1 MPRLPTFR
9 KMVGDLSNPKL
20 LVAYFLGFLPVLL
33 ILSMGITSTAFEDVA
48 TMTLTEQEDRLYA
61 VFVAIAY
68 LWGIG
73 IPLLVYGGVLNALTL
88 AKEAENGTLGLLLSK
103 PIKRRDVLLASFGA
117 VVVVMVLVATAN
129 LLLVGL
135 FLYIHSGASATAINA
150 GVFAAFPAAVVTGVL
165 FALFMTAFGTLL
177 AVLTR
182 DRLRTGVGVLA
193 VPALFLAFMIFRL
206 FASDIYSDY
215 GMYIVDINHH
225 FGSAYVYLLETLGTP
240 LDLRAEQQLSIW
252 TGAYEYKGGTAGE
265 LPDSFELLGFDPVIS
280 AGLLLVGAILM
291 LGTALYRF
299 ERLDIS

>member
-1 MPRLPTFR
+1 MPTLPTFR

-33 ILSMGITSTAFEDVA
+33 ILSMAIAGTTFENVA
-48 TMTLTEQEDRLYA
+48 EMTITEQENRLYA
-61 VFVAIAY
+61 AYIAMAY

-73 IPLLVYGGVLNALTL
+73 IPLLVYGGILNALTL

-103 PIKRRDVLLASFGA
+103 PIRRREVLLASFSA
-117 VVVVMVLVATAN
+117 VVIVMILVATTN

-135 FLYIHSGASATAINA
+135 FLYMHSGVSAGAIGA
-150 GVFAAFPAAVVTGVL
+150 GIFAALPAAVVTGVL
-165 FALFMTAFGTLL
+165 FALFMTAYGTLL

-182 DRLRTGVGVLA
+182 DRLRTAVGVLA

-215 GMYIVDINHH
+215 GVYVVDINHH

-240 LDLRAEQQLSIW
+240 LDLQAEQQLSIW
-252 TGAYEYKGGTAGE
+252 TGAYEYKGGTAEE
-265 LPDSFELLGFDPVIS
+265 LPDSFELLGFDPAIS
-280 AGLLLVGAILM
+280 AALLLVAAVLM
-291 LGTALYRF
+291 LGVAAFRF
-299 ERLDIS
+299 ERLDLS